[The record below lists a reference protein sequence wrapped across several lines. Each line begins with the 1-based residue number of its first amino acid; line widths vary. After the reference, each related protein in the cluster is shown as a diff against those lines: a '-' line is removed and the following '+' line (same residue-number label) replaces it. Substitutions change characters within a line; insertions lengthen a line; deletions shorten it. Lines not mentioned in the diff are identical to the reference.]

1 MTSTKTCDEGKEDVD
16 AGLGTKY
23 GSLRA
28 IVFGST
34 GATGIQVVQTL
45 LQRSNKWS
53 SVVSVS
59 RRKVSE
65 MLPPEAN
72 TKNLQEVV
80 VKDMFDL
87 DLMRDALKEAG
98 EADSVFVCTGTT
110 RGAAG
115 GAEGFKKVEVD
126 IPRTIATALTS
137 IEPSDDDDDDGG
149 DEISRLHVSVVSAQ
163 GANADLGFAPDW
175 IHPLLYVKTLGQKE
189 RVFTD
194 RQSRFRS
201 VSLFRPGMLNR
212 LKGDRWHENVLNRLG
227 MGLRVDRLASAM
239 VTDAERRSA
248 SSCTETVQTFEG
260 NGVIGEMASLHSSS

>member
-1 MTSTKTCDEGKEDVD
+1 
-16 AGLGTKY
+16 
-23 GSLRA
+23 
-28 IVFGST
+28 
-34 GATGIQVVQTL
+34 
-45 LQRSNKWS
+45 
-53 SVVSVS
+53 
-59 RRKVSE
+59 

-137 IEPSDDDDDDGG
+137 IEPSDDDDDGG